1 VAVVVLRGVVVGEE
15 QTVGEEAVVAELAR
29 KQTARDL
36 RTQQQRRPMTAGQIR
51 LHLQRT
57 HPVFGIT
64 MLLSKAK

>member
-64 MLLSKAK
+64 MLL